1 MHSGAVLSV
10 GARAASQSPE
20 PMGCERSG
28 TARARRRPEGPVSI
42 GRHALLECSA
52 CAKIEEGAEEP
63 VKGAAVPLSEHEQR
77 ILQEI
82 EKSFYEHDP
91 RFADRVRSESL
102 YRHAGRNCKR
112 AGLAFVAGLAF
123 LVGTFSISIFLGV
136 LGFLVMLASAVVF
149 ERNLRAMG
157 KAGLSDLHQTV
168 QEQGFPA
175 RWAEM
180 RARLEERFRRS
191 Q

>member
-1 MHSGAVLSV
+1 M
-10 GARAASQSPE
+10 
-20 PMGCERSG
+20 
-28 TARARRRPEGPVSI
+28 
-42 GRHALLECSA
+42 
-52 CAKIEEGAEEP
+52 
-63 VKGAAVPLSEHEQR
+63 PLSEHEQR

-112 AGLAFVAGLAF
+112 AGLAFVVGLAF
-123 LVGTFSISIFLGV
+123 LIGTFSISIFLGV
-136 LGFLVMLASAVVF
+136 LGFLVMLASAVIF

-157 KAGLSDLHQTV
+157 KAGLSDLHQSV
-168 QEQGFPA
+168 RDRGFPA